1 MRGEQKFSVIVKF
14 YSYYEEK
21 DMTDIEIANA
31 AKLLPITDVAAKL
44 GLAQEDIDPYG
55 HYKAKINKKPS
66 DKRGKLVL
74 VTAINPTS
82 LGEGKTTTSIGL
94 ADGMAKLGKKVCLA
108 LREPSL
114 GPVFGIKGGA
124 TGGGHAQVLPME
136 DINLNFTGDLHAVT
150 TANNLIAAILDNHIQ
165 QGNSLGIDVRRIVW
179 NRCLDMNDRALRNV
193 LVGLGGRLNGVPR
206 EDHFNIT
213 AASEIMAVL
222 CLAGDLM
229 DLKKRVGDII
239 VAYNFAGEPVTC
251 RDLKVE
257 DAVAIVLKEAIK
269 PNLVQTLE
277 GTPAIIH
284 GGPFANIAHGCNTVI
299 ATKLAMS
306 LSDYTITEAGF
317 GADLGAEKFLDIKC
331 RAAGIQ
337 PDCVCLVAT
346 IRALKYNGGAKS
358 DFDKENMPAL
368 SGGICNLL
376 GHIDN
381 LTNVFNANVVVAIN
395 KFITDTDAEIEFV
408 RQQCLQYGAKVVL
421 CEAWAKG
428 SDGAVELAQVVADT
442 ADGNTKKLTFA
453 YDETDDIK
461 TKIEKVATKVY
472 GASKVDF
479 SKQALNAIAT
489 CQQLGFGDYPVCVA
503 KTQYS
508 FSDDQTLLGRPKD
521 FVFHVQDV
529 QIRSGAKFVVAIAGS
544 IMLMPGLGKNPAA
557 CNMQIDENNVIKG
570 LF

>member
-1 MRGEQKFSVIVKF
+1 
-14 YSYYEEK
+14 
-21 DMTDIEIANA
+21 MTDIEIANA
-31 AKLLPITDVAAKL
+31 TQMLEITEIAKKL
-44 GLAQEDIDPYG
+44 GLSDKDIDPYG
-55 HYKAKINKKPS
+55 HYKAKINVTPKDKK
-66 DKRGKLVL
+66 GKLIL

-94 ADGMAKLGKKVCLA
+94 ADGMSKIGKQVCLA

-150 TANNLIAAILDNHIQ
+150 TANNLISAILDNHIQ
-165 QGNSLGIDVRRIVW
+165 QGNSLGIDVRRITW
-179 NRCLDMNDRALRNV
+179 NRCVDLNDRALRNV

-222 CLAGDLM
+222 CLATDLM
-229 DLKKRVGDII
+229 DLKRRVGDII
-239 VAYNFAGEPVTC
+239 VGYNYEGKPVTC
-251 RDLKVE
+251 HDLKVE

-331 RAAGIQ
+331 RVAGIE
-337 PDCVCLVAT
+337 PDCICLVAT
-346 IRALKYNGGAKS
+346 IRALKYNGGKKS
-358 DFDKENMPAL
+358 DFDKEDLESIKN
-368 SGGICNLL
+368 GICNLL

-381 LTNVFNANVVVAIN
+381 LKNVFNSNVVVAIN
-395 KFITDTDAEIEFV
+395 KFITDTDKEIEFV
-408 RQQCLQYGAKVVL
+408 RSKCEEYGAKVVL
-421 CEAWAKG
+421 CESWAKG
-428 SDGAVELAQVVADT
+428 GEGSVELAKAVVDIV
-442 ADGNTKKLTFA
+442 DNNKNKLTYA
-453 YDETDDIK
+453 YDLTDDIK
-461 TKIEKVATKVY
+461 TKIEKVAKKVY
-472 GASKVDF
+472 GAKSVDF
-479 SKQALNAIAT
+479 TKQALNAIAN
-489 CQQLGFGDYPVCVA
+489 CKELGFDNYPVCIA

-508 FSDDQTLLGRPKD
+508 FSDDQTMLGRPKD
-521 FVFHVQDV
+521 FVFHVQDI
-529 QIRSGAKFVVAIAGS
+529 QIRSGAKFIVAIAGS

-557 CNMQIDENNVIKG
+557 CNMEIDENNVIKG

>member
-1 MRGEQKFSVIVKF
+1 MIFKF
-14 YSYYEEK
+14 EK
-21 DMTDIEIANA
+21 STQEIDMTDIEIANA
-31 AKLLPITDVAAKL
+31 TQMLEISEVAKKL
-44 GLAQEDIDPYG
+44 GLSDKDIDPYG
-55 HYKAKINKKPS
+55 HYKAKINVKPGKK
-66 DKRGKLVL
+66 KGKMIL

-94 ADGMAKLGKKVCLA
+94 ADGMAKIGKKVCLA

-165 QGNSLGIDVRRIVW
+165 QGNSLGIDVRRITW
-179 NRCLDMNDRALRNV
+179 NRCVDLNDRALRNV
-193 LVGLGGRLNGVPR
+193 IVGLGGKLNGVPR

-213 AASEIMAVL
+213 AASEIMAVF
-222 CLAGDLM
+222 CLSSDLM
-229 DLKKRVGDII
+229 DFKKRVGDII
-239 VAYNFAGEPVTC
+239 VAYNYEGKPVTC
-251 RDLKVE
+251 HDLKIE
-257 DAVAIVLKEAIK
+257 DAVAIVMKEAIK

-331 RAAGIQ
+331 RVAGIE

-346 IRALKYNGGAKS
+346 IRALKYNGGKKS
-358 DFDKENMPAL
+358 EFDKEDMSAL
-368 SGGICNLL
+368 DGGICNLL

-381 LTNVFNANVVVAIN
+381 LTNVFGCNVVVAIN
-395 KFITDTDAEIEFV
+395 KFITDTDKEIEFV
-408 RQQCLQYGAKVVL
+408 RNKCKEYGANVVL
-421 CEAWAKG
+421 CESWAKG
-428 SDGAVELAQVVADT
+428 SAGSVELAKAVVEIAD
-442 ADGNTKKLTFA
+442 NNNKKLKYA
-453 YDETDDIK
+453 YDLKDDIK
-461 TKIEKVATKVY
+461 TKIEKIATKVY
-472 GASKVDF
+472 GASRVDF
-479 SKQALNAIAT
+479 TKQALNNIAL
-489 CQQLGFGDYPVCVA
+489 CKELGVEDYPVCIA

-521 FVFHVQDV
+521 FVLHVQDI
-529 QIRSGAKFVVAIAGS
+529 QIRTGAKFIVAIAGS
-544 IMLMPGLGKNPAA
+544 IMLMPGLGKSPAG
-557 CNMQIDENNVIKG
+557 CNMEIDENNVIKG

>member
-1 MRGEQKFSVIVKF
+1 MIFKFKKSTQEI
-14 YSYYEEK
+14 

-31 AKLLPITDVAAKL
+31 TQMLEISEVAKKL
-44 GLAQEDIDPYG
+44 GLSDKDIDPYG
-55 HYKAKINKKPS
+55 HYKAKINVKPGKK
-66 DKRGKLVL
+66 KGKMIL

-94 ADGMAKLGKKVCLA
+94 ADGMAKIGKKVCLA

-165 QGNSLGIDVRRIVW
+165 QGNSLGIDVRRITW
-179 NRCLDMNDRALRNV
+179 NRCVDLNDRALRNV
-193 LVGLGGRLNGVPR
+193 IVGLGGKLNGVPR

-213 AASEIMAVL
+213 AASEIMAVF
-222 CLAGDLM
+222 CLSSDLM
-229 DLKKRVGDII
+229 DFKKRVGDII
-239 VAYNFAGEPVTC
+239 VAYNYEGKPVTC
-251 RDLKVE
+251 HDLKIE
-257 DAVAIVLKEAIK
+257 DAVAIVMKEAIK

-331 RAAGIQ
+331 RVAGIE

-346 IRALKYNGGAKS
+346 IRALKYNGGKKS
-358 DFDKENMPAL
+358 EFDKEDMSAL
-368 SGGICNLL
+368 DGGICNLL

-381 LTNVFNANVVVAIN
+381 LTNVFGCNVVVAIN
-395 KFITDTDAEIEFV
+395 KFITDTDKEIEFV
-408 RQQCLQYGAKVVL
+408 RNKCKEYGANVVL
-421 CEAWAKG
+421 CESWAKG
-428 SDGAVELAQVVADT
+428 SAGSVELAKAVVEVAD
-442 ADGNTKKLTFA
+442 NNNKKLQYA
-453 YDETDDIK
+453 YDLKDDIK
-461 TKIEKVATKVY
+461 TKIEKIATKVY
-472 GASKVDF
+472 GASRVDF
-479 SKQALNAIAT
+479 TKQALNNIAL
-489 CQQLGFGDYPVCVA
+489 CKELGVEDYPVCIA

-521 FVFHVQDV
+521 FVFHVQDI
-529 QIRSGAKFVVAIAGS
+529 QIRTGAKFIVAIAGS
-544 IMLMPGLGKNPAA
+544 IMLMPGLGKSPAG
-557 CNMQIDENNVIKG
+557 CNMEIDENNVIKG

>member
-1 MRGEQKFSVIVKF
+1 
-14 YSYYEEK
+14 
-21 DMTDIEIANA
+21 MTDIEIANA
-31 AKLLPITDVAAKL
+31 TQMLEISEVAKKL
-44 GLAQEDIDPYG
+44 GLSDKDIDPYG
-55 HYKAKINKKPS
+55 HYKAKINVKPGKK
-66 DKRGKLVL
+66 KGKMIL

-94 ADGMAKLGKKVCLA
+94 ADGMAKIGKKVCLA

-165 QGNSLGIDVRRIVW
+165 QGNSLGIDVRRITW
-179 NRCLDMNDRALRNV
+179 NRCVDLNDRALRNV
-193 LVGLGGRLNGVPR
+193 IVGLGGKLNGVPR

-213 AASEIMAVL
+213 AASEIMAVF
-222 CLAGDLM
+222 CLSSDLM
-229 DLKKRVGDII
+229 DFKKRVGDII
-239 VAYNFAGEPVTC
+239 VAYNYEGKPVTC
-251 RDLKVE
+251 HDLKIE
-257 DAVAIVLKEAIK
+257 DAVAIVMKEAIK

-331 RAAGIQ
+331 RVAGIE

-346 IRALKYNGGAKS
+346 IRALKYNGGKKS
-358 DFDKENMPAL
+358 EFDKEDMSAL
-368 SGGICNLL
+368 DGGICNLL

-381 LTNVFNANVVVAIN
+381 LTNVFGCNVVVAIN
-395 KFITDTDAEIEFV
+395 KFITDTDKEIEFV
-408 RQQCLQYGAKVVL
+408 RNKCKEYGANVVL
-421 CEAWAKG
+421 CESWAKG
-428 SDGAVELAQVVADT
+428 SAGSVELAKAVVEIAD
-442 ADGNTKKLTFA
+442 NNNKKLKYA
-453 YDETDDIK
+453 YDLKDDIK
-461 TKIEKVATKVY
+461 TKIEKIATKVY
-472 GASKVDF
+472 GASRVDF
-479 SKQALNAIAT
+479 TKQALNNIAL
-489 CQQLGFGDYPVCVA
+489 CKELGVEDYPVCIA

-521 FVFHVQDV
+521 FVLHVQDI
-529 QIRSGAKFVVAIAGS
+529 QIRTGAKFIVAIAGS
-544 IMLMPGLGKNPAA
+544 IMLMPGLGKSPAG
-557 CNMQIDENNVIKG
+557 CNMEIDENNVIKG

>member
-1 MRGEQKFSVIVKF
+1 
-14 YSYYEEK
+14 
-21 DMTDIEIANA
+21 MTDIEIANA
-31 AKLLPITDVAAKL
+31 TQMLEISEVAKKL
-44 GLAQEDIDPYG
+44 GLSDKDIDPYG
-55 HYKAKINKKPS
+55 HYKAKINVKPDNKK
-66 DKRGKLVL
+66 GKLIL

-94 ADGMAKLGKKVCLA
+94 ADGMAKIGKKVCLA

-136 DINLNFTGDLHAVT
+136 DINLNFTGDLHAIT

-165 QGNSLGIDVRRIVW
+165 QGNSLGIDVRRITW
-179 NRCLDMNDRALRNV
+179 NRCVDLNDRALRNV

-222 CLAGDLM
+222 CLSTDLM

-239 VAYNFAGEPVTC
+239 VAYNYDGKPVTC
-251 RDLKVE
+251 SDLKVQ

-331 RAAGIQ
+331 RVADIE

-346 IRALKYNGGAKS
+346 IRALKYNGGKKVE
-358 DFDKENMPAL
+358 FDKEDMSAL
-368 SGGICNLL
+368 QAGICNLL

-395 KFITDTDAEIEFV
+395 KFITDTDKEIEFV
-408 RQQCLQYGAKVVL
+408 KNECEKYGAKVVL
-421 CEAWAKG
+421 CESWAKG
-428 SDGAVELAQVVADT
+428 SDGAVELAKTIVDVVD
-442 ADGNTKKLTFA
+442 NNKKKLTYA
-453 YDETDDIK
+453 YDLNDDIK
-461 TKIEKVATKVY
+461 TKIEKIATKVY
-472 GASKVDF
+472 GASRVDF
-479 SKQALNAIAT
+479 TKQALNAIAI
-489 CQQLGFGDYPVCVA
+489 CKDLGFDNYPVCIA

-508 FSDDQTLLGRPKD
+508 FSDDQTMLGRPKD
-521 FVFHVQDV
+521 FVFHVQDI
-529 QIRSGAKFVVAIAGS
+529 QIRSGAKFIVAIAGS

-557 CNMQIDENNVIKG
+557 CNMEIDENNVIKG

>member
-1 MRGEQKFSVIVKF
+1 
-14 YSYYEEK
+14 
-21 DMTDIEIANA
+21 MTDIEIANA
-31 AKLLPITDVAAKL
+31 TQMLEISEVAKKL
-44 GLAQEDIDPYG
+44 GLSDKDIDPYG
-55 HYKAKINKKPS
+55 HYKAKINVKPNDKK
-66 DKRGKLVL
+66 GKLIL

-94 ADGMAKLGKKVCLA
+94 ADGMAKIGKKVCLA

-150 TANNLIAAILDNHIQ
+150 TANNLIGAILDNHIQ
-165 QGNSLGIDVRRIVW
+165 QGNSLGIDVRRITW
-179 NRCLDMNDRALRNV
+179 NRCVDLNDRALRNV

-222 CLAGDLM
+222 CLSTDLM

-239 VAYNFAGEPVTC
+239 VAYNYDGKPVTC
-251 RDLKVE
+251 RDLKVQ

-331 RAAGIQ
+331 RVADIE

-346 IRALKYNGGAKS
+346 IRALKYNGGRKS
-358 DFDKENMPAL
+358 EFDKEDMPAL
-368 SGGICNLL
+368 KAGICNLL

-395 KFITDTDAEIEFV
+395 KFITDTDKEVEFV
-408 RQQCLQYGAKVVL
+408 AKECQAYGAKVVL
-421 CEAWAKG
+421 CESWAKG
-428 SDGAVELAQVVADT
+428 GDGAVKLAKTIVDVVD
-442 ADGNTKKLTFA
+442 NNSKKLSYA
-453 YDETDDIK
+453 YDLTDDIK
-461 TKIEKVATKVY
+461 TKIEKIATKVY
-472 GASKVDF
+472 GAARVDF
-479 SKQALNAIAT
+479 TKQALNAIAS
-489 CQQLGFGDYPVCVA
+489 CKDLGVENYPVCIA

-508 FSDDQTLLGRPKD
+508 FSDDQTMLGRPKD
-521 FVFHVQDV
+521 FVFHVQDI
-529 QIRSGAKFVVAIAGS
+529 QIRSGAKFIVAIAGS

-557 CNMQIDENNVIKG
+557 CNMEIDENNVIKG

>member
-1 MRGEQKFSVIVKF
+1 
-14 YSYYEEK
+14 
-21 DMTDIEIANA
+21 MTDIEIANSTQMLEITEI
-31 AKLLPITDVAAKL
+31 AKKL
-44 GLAQEDIDPYG
+44 GLSDKDIDPYG
-55 HYKAKINKKPS
+55 HYKAKINVKPDDKKQ
-66 DKRGKLVL
+66 GKLIL

-94 ADGMAKLGKKVCLA
+94 ADGMAKIGKKVCLA

-165 QGNSLGIDVRRIVW
+165 QGNSLGIDVRRICW
-179 NRCLDMNDRALRNV
+179 NRCVDLNDRALRNV

-222 CLAGDLM
+222 CLSTDLM
-229 DLKKRVGDII
+229 DLKSRVGDII
-239 VAYNFAGEPVTC
+239 VAYNFEGKPVTC

-331 RAAGIQ
+331 RVAGVE

-346 IRALKYNGGAKS
+346 IRALKYNGGKKAE
-358 DFDKENMPAL
+358 FDKEDMSAL
-368 SGGICNLL
+368 KGGICNLL

-381 LTNVFNANVVVAIN
+381 LTNVFNSNVVVAIN
-395 KFITDTDAEIEFV
+395 KFITDTDKEVEFV
-408 RQQCLQYGAKVVL
+408 RKECEKYGAKVVL
-421 CEAWAKG
+421 CESWAKG
-428 SDGAVELAQVVADT
+428 SEGAVDLAKAIVETVDNNNKNIT
-442 ADGNTKKLTFA
+442 YA
-453 YDETDDIK
+453 YDLNDDIK

-472 GASKVDF
+472 GAARVDF
-479 SKQALNAIAT
+479 TKQALNTIAQ
-489 CQQLGFGDYPVCVA
+489 CKELGFNNYPVCIA

-508 FSDDQTLLGRPKD
+508 FSDDQTMLGRPSD
-521 FVFHVQDV
+521 FVFHIQDI
-529 QIRSGAKFVVAIAGS
+529 QIRSGAKFIVAIAGS

-557 CNMQIDENNVIKG
+557 CNMEIDENNVIKG

>member
-1 MRGEQKFSVIVKF
+1 
-14 YSYYEEK
+14 
-21 DMTDIEIANA
+21 MTDIEIANA
-31 AKLLPITDVAAKL
+31 TQMLEITEVAKKL
-44 GLAQEDIDPYG
+44 GLSDKDIDPYG
-55 HYKAKINKKPS
+55 HYKAKINVKPDNKK
-66 DKRGKLVL
+66 GKLIL

-94 ADGMAKLGKKVCLA
+94 ADGMAKIGKKVCLA

-136 DINLNFTGDLHAVT
+136 DINLNFTGDLHAIT

-165 QGNSLGIDVRRIVW
+165 QGNSLGIDVRRITW
-179 NRCLDMNDRALRNV
+179 NRCVDLNDRALRNV

-222 CLAGDLM
+222 CLSTDLM

-239 VAYNFAGEPVTC
+239 VAYNYDGKPVTC
-251 RDLKVE
+251 SDLKVQ

-331 RAAGIQ
+331 RVADIE

-346 IRALKYNGGAKS
+346 IRALKYNGGKKAE
-358 DFDKENMPAL
+358 FDKEDMTAL
-368 SGGICNLL
+368 QAGICNLL

-395 KFITDTDAEIEFV
+395 KFITDTDKEIEFV
-408 RQQCLQYGAKVVL
+408 KNECEKYGAKVVL
-421 CEAWAKG
+421 CESWAKG
-428 SDGAVELAQVVADT
+428 SDGAVELAKTIVDVVD
-442 ADGNTKKLTFA
+442 NNSKKLTYA
-453 YDETDDIK
+453 YDLNDNIK
-461 TKIEKVATKVY
+461 TKIEKIAKKVY
-472 GASKVDF
+472 GASRVDF
-479 SKQALNAIAT
+479 TKQALNAIAS
-489 CQQLGFGDYPVCVA
+489 CKDLGFDNYTVCVA

-508 FSDDQTLLGRPKD
+508 FSDDQTMLGRPKD
-521 FVFHVQDV
+521 FVFHVQDI
-529 QIRSGAKFVVAIAGS
+529 QIRSGAKFIVAIAGS

-557 CNMQIDENNVIKG
+557 CNMEIDENNVIKG

>member
-1 MRGEQKFSVIVKF
+1 
-14 YSYYEEK
+14 
-21 DMTDIEIANA
+21 MTDIEIANA
-31 AKLLPITDVAAKL
+31 TQMLEITEIAKKL
-44 GLAQEDIDPYG
+44 GLSDKDIDPYG
-55 HYKAKINKKPS
+55 HYKAKINVTPKDKK
-66 DKRGKLVL
+66 GKLIL

-94 ADGMAKLGKKVCLA
+94 ADGMSKIGKQVCLA

-150 TANNLIAAILDNHIQ
+150 TANNLISAILDNHIQ
-165 QGNSLGIDVRRIVW
+165 QGNSLGIDVRRITW
-179 NRCLDMNDRALRNV
+179 NRCVDLNDRALRNV

-222 CLAGDLM
+222 CLATDLM
-229 DLKKRVGDII
+229 DLKRRVGDII
-239 VAYNFAGEPVTC
+239 VGYNYEGKPVTC
-251 RDLKVE
+251 HDLKVE

-331 RAAGIQ
+331 RVAGIE
-337 PDCVCLVAT
+337 PDCICLVAT
-346 IRALKYNGGAKS
+346 IRALKYNGGKKS
-358 DFDKENMPAL
+358 DFDKEDL
-368 SGGICNLL
+368 ESIKSGICNLL

-381 LTNVFNANVVVAIN
+381 LKNVFNSNVVVAIN
-395 KFITDTDAEIEFV
+395 KFITDTDKEIEFV
-408 RQQCLQYGAKVVL
+408 RSKCEEYGAKVVL
-421 CEAWAKG
+421 CESWAKG
-428 SDGAVELAQVVADT
+428 GEGSVELAKAVVDIV
-442 ADGNTKKLTFA
+442 DNNKNKLTYA
-453 YDETDDIK
+453 YDLTDDIK
-461 TKIEKVATKVY
+461 TKIEKVAKKVY
-472 GASKVDF
+472 GAKSVDF
-479 SKQALNAIAT
+479 TKQALNAIAS
-489 CQQLGFGDYPVCVA
+489 CKELGFDNYPVCIA

-508 FSDDQTLLGRPKD
+508 FSDDQTMLGRPKD
-521 FVFHVQDV
+521 FVFHVQDI
-529 QIRSGAKFVVAIAGS
+529 QIRSGAKFIVAIAGS

-557 CNMQIDENNVIKG
+557 CNMEIDENNVIKG

>member
-1 MRGEQKFSVIVKF
+1 
-14 YSYYEEK
+14 
-21 DMTDIEIANA
+21 MTDLEIANA
-31 AKLLPITDVAAKL
+31 TQMLEITEVASKL
-44 GLAQEDIDPYG
+44 GLSDKDIDPYG
-55 HYKAKINKKPS
+55 HYKAKINVKPTDKK
-66 DKRGKLVL
+66 GKLIL

-94 ADGMAKLGKKVCLA
+94 ADGMAKIGKNVCLA

-165 QGNSLGIDVRRIVW
+165 QGNNLGIDVRRIVW
-179 NRCLDMNDRALRNV
+179 NRCVDLNDRALRNV
-193 LVGLGGRLNGVPR
+193 IVGLGGRLNGVPR

-222 CLAGDLM
+222 CLSSDLM

-239 VAYNFAGEPVTC
+239 VAYNFEGKPITC

-331 RAAGIQ
+331 RVAGIE

-346 IRALKYNGGAKS
+346 IRALKYNGGKKAE
-358 DFDKENMPAL
+358 FDKEDMTAL
-368 SGGICNLL
+368 EGGICNLL

-381 LTNVFNANVVVAIN
+381 LTNVFNCNVVVAIN
-395 KFITDTDAEIEFV
+395 KFITDTDKEVEFV
-408 RQQCLQYGAKVVL
+408 RAKCKEYGAKVVL
-421 CEAWAKG
+421 CESWAKG
-428 SDGAVELAQVVADT
+428 SEGAVDLAKTIVETVDSN
-442 ADGNTKKLTFA
+442 DKKLTYA
-453 YDETDDIK
+453 YDLTDDIK
-461 TKIEKVATKVY
+461 TKIEKIATKVY
-472 GASKVDF
+472 GASRVDF
-479 SKQALNAIAT
+479 TKQALNAIAT
-489 CQQLGFGDYPVCVA
+489 CKELGFDNYPVCIA

-521 FVFHVQDV
+521 FVFHVQDI

-544 IMLMPGLGKNPAA
+544 IMLMPGLGKTPAA
-557 CNMQIDENNVIKG
+557 CNMEIDENNVIKG